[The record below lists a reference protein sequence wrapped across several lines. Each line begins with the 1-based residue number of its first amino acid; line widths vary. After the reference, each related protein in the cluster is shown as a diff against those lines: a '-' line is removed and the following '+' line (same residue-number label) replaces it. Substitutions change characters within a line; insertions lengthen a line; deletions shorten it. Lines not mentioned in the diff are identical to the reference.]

1 MCNAWLELVCEY
13 AQQTRKSCTWWHI
26 LGHEVSFS
34 LHIHILQ
41 WRQIWDARR
50 CVATESAGSWRV
62 VQSSLLHVV
71 LYAKSKNMKLDYT
84 LHAEGGS
91 IRSREV
97 GGHRFILF
105 IHTRFNLSL
114 RQLLFLFYLTKN
126 EPGWLIPV
134 FEHHMQYMQSS
145 LRSPN
150 SFHARIHIVRLE
162 GRELAKE

>member
-97 GGHRFILF
+97 GRRPPLHPVHSHEIQFVASPTSLFILF
-105 IHTRFNLSL
+105 D
-114 RQLLFLFYLTKN
+114 KKWA
-126 EPGWLIPV
+126 WLIDPRIWASHAIHAV
-134 FEHHMQYMQSS
+134 V
-145 LRSPN
+145 SPITKQLP
-150 SFHARIHIVRLE
+150 R
-162 GRELAKE
+162 

>member
-1 MCNAWLELVCEY
+1 MRNAWLELVCEY

-34 LHIHILQ
+34 RHIHILQ
-41 WRQIWDARR
+41 SRQIWDARR

-91 IRSREV
+91 IHSREV

-114 RQLLFLFYLTKN
+114 HQLLFAIETLFILFDKKWA
-126 EPGWLIPV
+126 WLIDPRIWA
-134 FEHHMQYMQSS
+134 S
-145 LRSPN
+145 
-150 SFHARIHIVRLE
+150 HALHVVVPPIPKKLPR
-162 GRELAKE
+162 

>member
-114 RQLLFLFYLTKN
+114 HQLLFTIETLFILFDRKWD
-126 EPGWLIPV
+126 WLIDPRIWA
-134 FEHHMQYMQSS
+134 S
-145 LRSPN
+145 
-150 SFHARIHIVRLE
+150 HALHAVVPPIPK
-162 GRELAKE
+162 ELPR